1 MSRFT
6 TVLFEALRNAVW
18 VVLFAA
24 IGIAICVELGW
35 LPRDPFAKSAKP
47 AKEVASQADTE
58 HTKVRGIDLPNHA
71 SRLQRRMAGDPEEC
85 WVRDQNNGRDVTI
98 LYQLEPSGECWRA
111 SWHLN
116 HGCLRIT
123 EALEEIVLDE
133 QFREM
138 GIEVDGGER
147 YSITLGTLEKRHPG
161 THHQG
166 SHGLVTIAGEEQDF
180 PRAQYCKRC
189 TDPSHWIE

>member
-1 MSRFT
+1 MSKFT

-18 VVLFAA
+18 VVLVAA
-24 IGIAICVELGW
+24 VAIAICVEIGW
-35 LPRDPFAKSAKP
+35 LPRDPFAEAAEP
-47 AKEVASQADTE
+47 AKEKEVAE
-58 HTKVRGIDLPNHA
+58 HTKVRGMDLPNHA

-98 LYQLEPSGECWRA
+98 LYQPEPSGECWSA

-116 HGCLRIT
+116 HACSRIT

-138 GIEVDGGER
+138 GIEVDEGER
-147 YSITLGTLEKRHPG
+147 YSTTLGTLEKRHPG

-166 SHGLVTIAGEEQDF
+166 GHGLVTVAGEEQDF

-189 TDPSHWIE
+189 TPPSHWIE